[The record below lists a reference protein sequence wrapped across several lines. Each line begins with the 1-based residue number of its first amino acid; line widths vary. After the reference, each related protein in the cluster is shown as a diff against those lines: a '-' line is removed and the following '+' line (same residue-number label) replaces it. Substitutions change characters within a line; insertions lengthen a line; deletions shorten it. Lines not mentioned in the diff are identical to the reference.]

1 MPESLGVRLKQ
12 MRFAMFTAAKRPWIK
27 RLGLAAF
34 AAVAVGMVALSP
46 APAQAQAY
54 CGPYGGGYYGAPSYY
69 HPYYSPRRV
78 AYRGCGWG
86 SHWVPPHSNP
96 WGRWVPGSCRPN
108 YY

>member
-1 MPESLGVRLKQ
+1 M
-12 MRFAMFTAAKRPWIK
+12 FAAAKRPWIK
-27 RLGLAAF
+27 RLGLAAV
-34 AAVAVGMVALSP
+34 AAAAIGTVALSP

-54 CGPYGGGYYGAPSYY
+54 GGPYGGGYYGAQSYY
-69 HPYYSPRRV
+69 HPYYYPRRV

-86 SHWVPPHSNP
+86 WHWVPPHSNR

>member
-1 MPESLGVRLKQ
+1 M
-12 MRFAMFTAAKRPWIK
+12 FAAANRPWIK
-27 RLGLAAF
+27 RLGLAAV
-34 AAVAVGMVALSP
+34 AAVAIGTVALPS

-54 CGPYGGGYYGAPSYY
+54 GGSYGYYGAPSYY
-69 HPYYSPRRV
+69 HPYYYPRRV

-86 SHWVPPHSNP
+86 WHWVPPHWTR